1 MKRVNI
7 ALPDE
12 LHTKAKVLAVLNH
25 KTLNEYLTY
34 AINQAVKEDKK
45 MRGLR

>member
-25 KTLNEYLTY
+25 KTLNDYLVN
-34 AINQAVKEDKK
+34 AIHKAMKEEKV
-45 MRGLR
+45 RGLR